1 MKGTCFITC
10 NSCVSLFL
18 SNGMKTL
25 FWLQVPTGR
34 CSSLWRILIAP
45 CQARQGVVVLCWHKS
60 QPPFP
65 HLELPRQDVVVLC
78 WRCFLVSVDMA
89 SPLPED
95 GIRRVSISPTDTE
108 PEPDDMEPCAAP
120 LPMEIDERPGVRGAY
135 EVRFPAVTP
144 VTPPAIGLS
153 HAQWCD
159 KVMNESLPGDGF
171 GRGCFDTL
179 PRFVVGDPSARF
191 ETHTPL
197 TYETN
202 GETGQPLW
210 KEIFGHILK
219 ECAYLTAFQ
228 TVYVMV
234 DTRNLKA
241 HETSQDGLPHWPA
254 AVAWWHSRVQLVG
267 PHQERTELL
276 YFPATEETGLHRV
289 HPTWAGTFVLAA
301 LVAVFPGINF
311 ILLDSD
317 CLPITLFEAADLW
330 KEGFLARFPLG
341 SGKGLPQQH
350 PLHRR
355 RDFVNRPD
363 VVYTQ
368 HRVNADRQG
377 QGVLL
382 VTEPHS
388 ELNAGLVVVFSS
400 AHPSIFNWSEWTR
413 RCRRL
418 PDSEYD
424 SLLSSA
430 SEKVVQEFLK
440 LLTSFLHRTLSST
453 DLNPQEKQQWIQ
465 SGLALSP
472 LVGTCTQYSVDFCLA
487 WALIGEWTSRI
498 LFPVPKG
505 PWPRHGHAG
514 ALLRRY
520 QARSPRIVAWA
531 RATFEQGALPSLLFL
546 QGLVPVFTLPGD
558 KMFQATGLCSHKQ
571 RPPIM
576 HAYGGA
582 KTGMAQAL
590 QSIASEGWLPLAAA
604 MVGTSD
610 KPPLWTDLGLR
621 PVVGTT
627 LDIKLEPCPLERRE
641 VALLLSCWKRW
652 DTKSVA
658 EQIQNLG
665 PTVKT
670 HHAMESGR

>member
-1 MKGTCFITC
+1 MEF
-10 NSCVSLFL
+10 
-18 SNGMKTL
+18 
-25 FWLQVPTGR
+25 
-34 CSSLWRILIAP
+34 
-45 CQARQGVVVLCWHKS
+45 
-60 QPPFP
+60 
-65 HLELPRQDVVVLC
+65 EE
-78 WRCFLVSVDMA
+78 LVSVQ
-89 SPLPED
+89 LTLN
-95 GIRRVSISPTDTE
+95 R
-108 PEPDDMEPCAAP
+108 
-120 LPMEIDERPGVRGAY
+120 
-135 EVRFPAVTP
+135 
-144 VTPPAIGLS
+144 
-153 HAQWCD
+153 D

-210 KEIFGHILK
+210 KEILGHILK
-219 ECAYLTAFQ
+219 ECAYLKAFQ

-267 PHQERTELL
+267 SHHERTELL

-289 HPTWAGTFVLAA
+289 HPTWAGTFVPAA

-341 SGKGLPQQH
+341 SRKGLPQQH

-368 HRVNADRQG
+368 HRVNADGQG

-400 AHPSIFNWSEWTR
+400 AH
-413 RCRRL
+413 
-418 PDSEYD
+418 
-424 SLLSSA
+424 
-430 SEKVVQEFLK
+430 
-440 LLTSFLHRTLSST
+440 
-453 DLNPQEKQQWIQ
+453 NPQEKQQWIQ

-487 WALIGEWTSRI
+487 WALIGECVPHPLPGPKRAVASAWTCALPMGLMPGTASEPGLHHPLIRCTLPMSLMLGPRI
-498 LFPVPKG
+498 LFIFPSTLC
-505 PWPRHGHAG
+505 RNF
-514 ALLRRY
+514 LL
-520 QARSPRIVAWA
+520 
-531 RATFEQGALPSLLFL
+531 
-546 QGLVPVFTLPGD
+546 
-558 KMFQATGLCSHKQ
+558 
-571 RPPIM
+571 PPFCCLI
-576 HAYGGA
+576 HF
-582 KTGMAQAL
+582 
-590 QSIASEGWLPLAAA
+590 
-604 MVGTSD
+604 
-610 KPPLWTDLGLR
+610 
-621 PVVGTT
+621 
-627 LDIKLEPCPLERRE
+627 C
-641 VALLLSCWKRW
+641 
-652 DTKSVA
+652 
-658 EQIQNLG
+658 
-665 PTVKT
+665 
-670 HHAMESGR
+670 

>member
-1 MKGTCFITC
+1 M
-10 NSCVSLFL
+10 SS
-18 SNGMKTL
+18 
-25 FWLQVPTGR
+25 QTGR
-34 CSSLWRILIAP
+34 CSPLLAQVPATVPSFGASQTGRCSPLLEVVS
-45 CQARQGVVVLCWHKS
+45 GVLY
-60 QPPFP
+60 
-65 HLELPRQDVVVLC
+65 
-78 WRCFLVSVDMA
+78 MA
-89 SPLPED
+89 SPLLED
-95 GIRRVSISPTDTE
+95 GIRRVSISPTNTE
-108 PEPDDMEPCAAP
+108 PDPDDMEPCATP
-120 LPMEIDERPGVRGAY
+120 LPMEIDERPDVRGAY
-135 EVRFPAVTP
+135 EVRLPAVTP

-159 KVMNESLPGDGF
+159 KILNESLPGDGF

-191 ETHTPL
+191 ETHTLL

-267 PHQERTELL
+267 PHHERTELL
-276 YFPATEETGLHRV
+276 FFPATEETGLHRV

-301 LVAVFPGINF
+301 LVAVFPSINF

-330 KEGFLARFPLG
+330 KEGFLSRFPPG

-430 SEKVVQEFLK
+430 SEEVVQEVLQ
-440 LLTSFLHRTLSST
+440 LMTSFLHRTLSCT
-453 DLNPQEKQQWIQ
+453 DLFF
-465 SGLALSP
+465 
-472 LVGTCTQYSVDFCLA
+472 FCCIAERAIKPCRSSRSKLR
-487 WALIGEWTSRI
+487 GEFGI
-498 LFPVPKG
+498 
-505 PWPRHGHAG
+505 PRHLQNRNQKHTNKATRPNNNTKQTKTRAG
-514 ALLRRY
+514 KCWN
-520 QARSPRIVAWA
+520 V
-531 RATFEQGALPSLLFL
+531 
-546 QGLVPVFTLPGD
+546 
-558 KMFQATGLCSHKQ
+558 K
-571 RPPIM
+571 
-576 HAYGGA
+576 
-582 KTGMAQAL
+582 
-590 QSIASEGWLPLAAA
+590 
-604 MVGTSD
+604 
-610 KPPLWTDLGLR
+610 
-621 PVVGTT
+621 
-627 LDIKLEPCPLERRE
+627 RE
-641 VALLLSCWKRW
+641 VRKGDSILHGPQFTRKATMDPVRVSPV
-652 DTKSVA
+652 SVSRHMHSV
-658 EQIQNLG
+658 LD
-665 PTVKT
+665 
-670 HHAMESGR
+670 

>member
-1 MKGTCFITC
+1 MFFHQELEVLFKVEQVQCHHRGIV
-10 NSCVSLFL
+10 VS
-18 SNGMKTL
+18 
-25 FWLQVPTGR
+25 
-34 CSSLWRILIAP
+34 CSS
-45 CQARQGVVVLCWHKS
+45 RQHTSHRMC
-60 QPPFP
+60 
-65 HLELPRQDVVVLC
+65 
-78 WRCFLVSVDMA
+78 
-89 SPLPED
+89 
-95 GIRRVSISPTDTE
+95 
-108 PEPDDMEPCAAP
+108 
-120 LPMEIDERPGVRGAY
+120 
-135 EVRFPAVTP
+135 
-144 VTPPAIGLS
+144 LS
-153 HAQWCD
+153 HG
-159 KVMNESLPGDGF
+159 LP
-171 GRGCFDTL
+171 
-179 PRFVVGDPSARF
+179 
-191 ETHTPL
+191 
-197 TYETN
+197 N
-202 GETGQPLW
+202 G
-210 KEIFGHILK
+210 
-219 ECAYLTAFQ
+219 A
-228 TVYVMV
+228 VMV

-440 LLTSFLHRTLSST
+440 LFAQ
-453 DLNPQEKQQWIQ
+453 D
-465 SGLALSP
+465 
-472 LVGTCTQYSVDFCLA
+472 
-487 WALIGEWTSRI
+487 
-498 LFPVPKG
+498 
-505 PWPRHGHAG
+505 
-514 ALLRRY
+514 
-520 QARSPRIVAWA
+520 
-531 RATFEQGALPSLLFL
+531 SL
-546 QGLVPVFTLPGD
+546 Q
-558 KMFQATGLCSHKQ
+558 H
-571 RPPIM
+571 
-576 HAYGGA
+576 
-582 KTGMAQAL
+582 
-590 QSIASEGWLPLAAA
+590 
-604 MVGTSD
+604 
-610 KPPLWTDLGLR
+610 
-621 PVVGTT
+621 
-627 LDIKLEPCPLERRE
+627 
-641 VALLLSCWKRW
+641 
-652 DTKSVA
+652 
-658 EQIQNLG
+658 
-665 PTVKT
+665 
-670 HHAMESGR
+670 

>member
-1 MKGTCFITC
+1 
-10 NSCVSLFL
+10 
-18 SNGMKTL
+18 
-25 FWLQVPTGR
+25 
-34 CSSLWRILIAP
+34 
-45 CQARQGVVVLCWHKS
+45 
-60 QPPFP
+60 
-65 HLELPRQDVVVLC
+65 
-78 WRCFLVSVDMA
+78 
-89 SPLPED
+89 
-95 GIRRVSISPTDTE
+95 
-108 PEPDDMEPCAAP
+108 MEGQSAAT
-120 LPMEIDERPGVRGAY
+120 I
-135 EVRFPAVTP
+135 
-144 VTPPAIGLS
+144 
-153 HAQWCD
+153 
-159 KVMNESLPGDGF
+159 
-171 GRGCFDTL
+171 
-179 PRFVVGDPSARF
+179 FVVGDPSARF

-210 KEIFGHILK
+210 AEIFSHILK
-219 ECAYLTAFQ
+219 DCAYLTAFH

-241 HETSQDGLPHWPA
+241 HETAQDGLPHWPA

-267 PHQERTELL
+267 PQQEKTELL
-276 YFPATEETGLHRV
+276 YFPATEETGLHRA

-301 LVAVFPGINF
+301 LVAIFPGINF

-330 KEGFLARFPLG
+330 KEGFLARFPPG
-341 SGKGLPQQH
+341 AGKGLPQKH
-350 PLHRR
+350 PLHRK
-355 RDFVNRPD
+355 RDYVNRPD

-368 HRVNADRQG
+368 HRVDADRPG

-400 AHPSIFNWSEWTR
+400 THPSIFNWGEWTR

-418 PDSEYD
+418 PDTEFNP
-424 SLLSSA
+424 LLTSA
-430 SEKVVQEFLK
+430 SEKVVQEFMK
-440 LLTSFLHRTLSST
+440 LLTGFLHRTLSSQ
-453 DLNPQEKQQWIQ
+453 DLTPQEMQQWVQ

-472 LVGTCTQYSVDFCLA
+472 LVATCTQYSVDFCLA

-520 QARSPRIVAWA
+520 QARSPRMVAWA

-546 QGLVPVFTLPGD
+546 QGLVPIFTLPGD
-558 KMFQATGLCSHKQ
+558 KMFQATGLSSHKQ

-582 KTGMAQAL
+582 KSGMAQAL
-590 QSIASEGWLPLAAA
+590 QSIASEGWIPLAAA
-604 MVGTSD
+604 MVGTSG
-610 KPPLWTDLGLR
+610 KQPLWADLGLR

-627 LDIKLEPCPLERRE
+627 LDIKLAPRPLQHRD

-652 DTKSVA
+652 DFKSVA
-658 EQIQNLG
+658 DSAINTWLKGANTEFGPDCEDSPCYRIRNLD
-665 PTVKT
+665 VLD
-670 HHAMESGR
+670 AMRLFGECGLR

>member
-1 MKGTCFITC
+1 
-10 NSCVSLFL
+10 
-18 SNGMKTL
+18 
-25 FWLQVPTGR
+25 
-34 CSSLWRILIAP
+34 
-45 CQARQGVVVLCWHKS
+45 
-60 QPPFP
+60 
-65 HLELPRQDVVVLC
+65 
-78 WRCFLVSVDMA
+78 MA

-108 PEPDDMEPCAAP
+108 PEPDDMEPCADP
-120 LPMEIDERPGVRGAY
+120 LPMEIDERPGVLGSY
-135 EVRFPAVTP
+135 EVRFPAETP

-355 RDFVNRPD
+355 RDYLNRPD

-418 PDSEYD
+418 PDTEYD

-453 DLNPQEKQQWIQ
+453 DLIPQEKQQWIQ

-546 QGLVPVFTLPGD
+546 QGLVPIFTLPGD
-558 KMFQATGLCSHKQ
+558 KMFQATGLYAATSRGHPSCTPMEGLKLEWRKRCNPLQVRAGSH
-571 RPPIM
+571 
-576 HAYGGA
+576 
-582 KTGMAQAL
+582 
-590 QSIASEGWLPLAAA
+590 LPL
-604 MVGTSD
+604 
-610 KPPLWTDLGLR
+610 PW
-621 PVVGTT
+621 
-627 LDIKLEPCPLERRE
+627 LERVINHHFGQILDYAPWWAPRWTSNWSRVPWNAE
-641 VALLLSCWKRW
+641 KWPCSSHAGNGGTLSQLLTVPSIRG
-652 DTKSVA
+652 SR

>member
-1 MKGTCFITC
+1 M
-10 NSCVSLFL
+10 
-18 SNGMKTL
+18 
-25 FWLQVPTGR
+25 
-34 CSSLWRILIAP
+34 
-45 CQARQGVVVLCWHKS
+45 
-60 QPPFP
+60 
-65 HLELPRQDVVVLC
+65 
-78 WRCFLVSVDMA
+78 SVDMA

-108 PEPDDMEPCAAP
+108 PESDDMEPCADP
-120 LPMEIDERPGVRGAY
+120 LPMEIDERPGVLGSY
-135 EVRFPAVTP
+135 EVRFPAETP

-153 HAQWCD
+153 HAQWC
-159 KVMNESLPGDGF
+159 KKIMNESLPGDGF
-171 GRGCFDTL
+171 GRECFDTL
-179 PRFVVGDPSARF
+179 PQFVVGDPSARF

-210 KEIFGHILK
+210 TEIFSHILK
-219 ECAYLTAFQ
+219 ECAYLTAFH

-241 HETSQDGLPHWPA
+241 HETAQDGLPHWPA

-267 PHQERTELL
+267 PQQEKTELL

-301 LVAVFPGINF
+301 LVAIFPGINF

-341 SGKGLPQQH
+341 AGKGLPQKH

-355 RDFVNRPD
+355 RDYVNRPD

-413 RCRRL
+413 RCRCL
-418 PDSEYD
+418 PDTEYN

-440 LLTSFLHRTLSST
+440 LLTGFLHRTLSSN
-453 DLNPQEKQQWIQ
+453 DLTPQEKQQWVQ

-472 LVGTCTQYSVDFCLA
+472 LVATCTQYSVDFCLA

-520 QARSPRIVAWA
+520 QARSPRMVAWA

-546 QGLVPVFTLPGD
+546 QGLVPIFTLP
-558 KMFQATGLCSHKQ
+558 
-571 RPPIM
+571 
-576 HAYGGA
+576 
-582 KTGMAQAL
+582 
-590 QSIASEGWLPLAAA
+590 
-604 MVGTSD
+604 
-610 KPPLWTDLGLR
+610 
-621 PVVGTT
+621 
-627 LDIKLEPCPLERRE
+627 
-641 VALLLSCWKRW
+641 
-652 DTKSVA
+652 
-658 EQIQNLG
+658 
-665 PTVKT
+665 
-670 HHAMESGR
+670 